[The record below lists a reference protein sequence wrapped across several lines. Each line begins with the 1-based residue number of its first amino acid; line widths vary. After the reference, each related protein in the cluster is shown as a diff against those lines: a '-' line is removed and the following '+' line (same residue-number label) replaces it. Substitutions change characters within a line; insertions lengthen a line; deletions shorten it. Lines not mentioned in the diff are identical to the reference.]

1 MKVVVLYDAVPENA
15 HPDHLDVL
23 AQAKAVSGILSGI
36 GYEPVEVSL
45 SLDLKALV
53 DTLKRILP
61 TLVFNLVESVDGQGN
76 LAPLATAILDHLR
89 IPYTGSKTAALFLT
103 SHKLIT
109 KKLLSKS
116 FIATPPG
123 FSSRDLE
130 NDHLRGEGL
139 YIIKSLWEHASLGLD
154 DDSVIFAEDSEQL
167 ALALELRQQTFGGEC
182 FAERYIEGREFNL
195 SLLASAGKPE
205 VLPPAE
211 IRFEDYPPNKR
222 KIVDYRAKWD
232 ETSFEYIH
240 TSRRFHFA
248 PEDGPLLQKMI
259 GIAKKCW
266 DLFGLRGYARVDFRA
281 DEAGKPWVLEINAN
295 PCISP
300 DAGFV
305 AAAMQGGLGMGEIV
319 ARIISAAGPHKN
331 Y

>member
-1 MKVVVLYDAVPENA
+1 
-15 HPDHLDVL
+15 
-23 AQAKAVSGILSGI
+23 
-36 GYEPVEVSL
+36 
-45 SLDLKALV
+45 
-53 DTLKRILP
+53 
-61 TLVFNLVESVDGQGN
+61 
-76 LAPLATAILDHLR
+76 
-89 IPYTGSKTAALFLT
+89 
-103 SHKLIT
+103 
-109 KKLLSKS
+109 
-116 FIATPPG
+116 
-123 FSSRDLE
+123 
-130 NDHLRGEGL
+130 
-139 YIIKSLWEHASLGLD
+139 
-154 DDSVIFAEDSEQL
+154 VIFAEDSEQL

-211 IRFEDYPPNKR
+211 IRFEGYPPNKR

-240 TSRRFHFA
+240 TSRCFHFA
-248 PEDGPLLQKMI
+248 PKDGPLLQKMI